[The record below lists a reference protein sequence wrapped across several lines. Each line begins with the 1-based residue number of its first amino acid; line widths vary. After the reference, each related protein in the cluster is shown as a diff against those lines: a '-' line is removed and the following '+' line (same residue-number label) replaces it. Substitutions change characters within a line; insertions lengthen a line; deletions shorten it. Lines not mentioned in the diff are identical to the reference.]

1 LSQRIEELT
10 RPFAEERKRLS
21 EIPGIEQWAAEV
33 LLAEIGPDMKPF
45 PTAKQLSKWSGMCPG
60 NNESAGKKKSG
71 RTPPG
76 NHWLRQVLVQSAWAA
91 SHSKKS
97 YLAAQYRRLAA
108 RRGKKRALMAVGHS
122 ILVILYHLLK
132 ERRQY
137 VDLGAHYLDQLDP
150 QGLIRYHVKRLESLG
165 HTVTLSERPA

>member
-1 LSQRIEELT
+1 
-10 RPFAEERKRLS
+10 
-21 EIPGIEQWAAEV
+21 
-33 LLAEIGPDMKPF
+33 M
-45 PTAKQLSKWSGMCPG
+45 
-60 NNESAGKKKSG
+60 
-71 RTPPG
+71 
-76 NHWLRQVLVQSAWAA
+76 LVQSAWAA

-150 QGLIRYHVKRLESLG
+150 QALIRYHVKRLASLG